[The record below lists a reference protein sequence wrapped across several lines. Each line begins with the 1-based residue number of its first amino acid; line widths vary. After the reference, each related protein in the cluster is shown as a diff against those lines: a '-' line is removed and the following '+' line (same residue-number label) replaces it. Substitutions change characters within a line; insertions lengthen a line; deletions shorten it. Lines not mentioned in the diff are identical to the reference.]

1 MVAFDPKALSVGEA
15 WVMGRPKRLDGKL
28 AALVRLRPDRLHA
41 VFGKAGW
48 DGERFYGT
56 ASVELAKR
64 CPPVAPDWCGSAVL
78 AVGGLLPDCWRM
90 DLQLTLKRGGSY
102 VVEIQAS
109 PLPGT
114 DLAALLAGPDASLDQ
129 AALAANTDL
138 NEKLRNLLGL
148 DGILLQRVEGRLV
161 LQLSPSP

>member
-1 MVAFDPKALSVGEA
+1 MAEAISLSVMCA
-15 WVMGRPKRLDGKL
+15 
-28 AALVRLRPDRLHA
+28 
-41 VFGKAGW
+41 F
-48 DGERFYGT
+48 FY
-56 ASVELAKR
+56 
-64 CPPVAPDWCGSAVL
+64 
-78 AVGGLLPDCWRM
+78 
-90 DLQLTLKRGGSY
+90 
-102 VVEIQAS
+102 
-109 PLPGT
+109 PGT